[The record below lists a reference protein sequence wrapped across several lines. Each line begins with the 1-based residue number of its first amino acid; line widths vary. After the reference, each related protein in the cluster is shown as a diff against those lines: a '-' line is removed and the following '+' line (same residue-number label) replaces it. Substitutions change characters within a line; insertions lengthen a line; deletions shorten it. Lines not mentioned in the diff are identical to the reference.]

1 MKGMVLVAFHTQIN
15 SGLELTILVVRNHM
29 ELICVVFFVC
39 DAMLHFTNNNRY
51 DEQKFEVR

>member
-29 ELICVVFFVC
+29 ELICVVFLFV
-39 DAMLHFTNNNRY
+39 MLCYTSITIGMTSKNLR
-51 DEQKFEVR
+51 